1 MVAAAALLFAAVSV
15 GVVTFQVALA
25 LGAPWGEYAMAGR
38 FPGRYPP
45 AMRVGA
51 LIQAVVI
58 GLIGLVVLS
67 DADIVLPA
75 IADGLPWLIWIVVA
89 VSTVGVV
96 LNLISPSAGERR
108 LWVPVAIVMLATS
121 FVVALA

>member
-15 GVVTFQVALA
+15 GVATFQVALA

>member
-1 MVAAAALLFAAVSV
+1 MVAAAAVLFATLTV
-15 GVVTFQVALA
+15 GVVIFQVALA

-38 FPGRYPP
+38 FPGRYPS

-58 GLIGLVVLS
+58 ALIGLEVLS
-67 DADIVLPA
+67 DADIVVPA
-75 IADGLPWLIWIVVA
+75 VADGLPWLIWIVVA
-89 VSTVGVV
+89 VSAVGLG

-108 LWVPVAIVMLATS
+108 LWVPVASVMLATS
-121 FVVALA
+121 LVVALA

>member
-1 MVAAAALLFAAVSV
+1 MAAPAALLFAAVTV
-15 GVVTFQVALA
+15 GVVAFQVALA

-58 GLIGLVVLS
+58 ALIGLVVLS

-75 IADGLPWLIWIVVA
+75 VADALPWLIWIVVA
-89 VSTVGVV
+89 VSAVGLV

-108 LWVPVAIVMLATS
+108 LWVPVTIVMLATS
-121 FVVALA
+121 LVVALA

>member
-15 GVVTFQVALA
+15 GVATFQVALA

-38 FPGRYPP
+38 FPGRCPP

-75 IADGLPWLIWIVVA
+75 IADRLPWLIWIVVA